1 MDFDFNRDIQK
12 LMADTEK
19 FNWKSTGEDS
29 AKPSGKSRSICRVA
43 RIV

>member
-1 MDFDFNRDIQK
+1 MAFDLNRDIQK
-12 LMADTEK
+12 LMADTDK